1 MMSPSRI
8 APRLSLLALAILLA
22 ACEKPQPVEPVAP
35 PAEPDPVTSAAAAEP
50 APAAQPADPLAAALA
65 GAHRSD
71 ANKARDAWR
80 HPQETLAFFGF
91 KPTATVIEITPGG
104 GWYTEVLAP
113 ALKGQ
118 GTLVTA
124 VVDPASATT
133 DGAKAYYERG
143 NTAFDEKLK
152 GATDVYGDVRVHTFS
167 ATAPNFGADE
177 SADLVLTFRNVH
189 NWLGSNSA
197 DAMFQGFFKVLK
209 PGGTLGVVEHRAPV
223 GSKAA
228 TDSDSGYMTEDAV
241 IALATAAGFELAEKS
256 EINANPKD
264 THDHPNGVWTLPPSL
279 NVPDGEDAEK
289 YKAIGESDRMTL
301 RFTKPRGDTI
311 LKQGMD
317 QAPASDG

>member
-1 MMSPSRI
+1 MSMSRSHFL
-8 APRLSLLALAILLA
+8 PRLSLLALAVVLA
-22 ACEKPQPVEPVAP
+22 GCEKPQPVEPVAP
-35 PAEPDPVTSAAAAEP
+35 PAEPDPVTTAAAAP
-50 APAAQPADPLAAALA
+50 AVAQPADPMSAALA

-118 GTLVTA
+118 GTLVA
-124 VVDPASATT
+124 AIVDPASATS

-143 NTAFDEKLK
+143 NTAFNEKLK
-152 GATDVYGDVRVHTFS
+152 LAGDVYGDVQVRTFS
-167 ATAPNFGADE
+167 ATAPSFGDDE

-189 NWLGSNSA
+189 NWLGSGTA

-209 PGGTLGVVEHRAPV
+209 PGGALGVVEHRAQP

-228 TDSDSGYMTEDAV
+228 GDAESGYMTEEAV

-264 THDHPNGVWTLPPSL
+264 TADHPNGVWTLPPSL
-279 NVPDGEDAEK
+279 RVPDGEDAEK

-301 RFTKPRGDTI
+301 RFTKPRGDEI

-317 QAPASDG
+317 QAPANGD